1 MRESIVC
8 IGKIGTKPYCFPE
21 TGTQI
26 SSYEELCYYLS
37 RHMVCY
43 LYTLPE
49 EDLLYYIRDELGLD
63 KLYRQLSKLMNPE
76 KDQMKYFSALFR
88 EGHYF
93 SEEEIRQI
101 LDEYRS
107 LKNTPYHLQCK
118 WMGDLSVRSGRAAT
132 AIHYYREALK
142 QGTRKEDEMGVL
154 YHNMAVAKAK
164 LFRFQDAG
172 ILFLKAY
179 QHGGEEE
186 SLFYYYSIIA
196 FTRGMEKAAE
206 ELKTFQVTDILLESF
221 EERFAELD
229 DDFACTE
236 QAAKQKRITYLN
248 ENQKE
253 EEALDL
259 YHQYVRKLQKNFRT
273 ELEQN
278 DNLPVRNL
286 PSMINKEVNQVKY
299 TATS

>member
-8 IGKIGTKPYCFPE
+8 IGKIGAKPYRFPE

-76 KDQMKYFSALFR
+76 KDQMKYLSALFR
-88 EGHYF
+88 EGHYY

-107 LKNTPYHLQCK
+107 LKNAPYPLQCK

-132 AIHYYREALK
+132 ALHYYKEALK
-142 QGTRKEDEMGVL
+142 QGTLEEEEMGAV

-164 LFRFQDAG
+164 LFRFQDAR

-186 SLFYYYSIIA
+186 SLFYYYCIIA
-196 FTRGMEKAAE
+196 FTEGLEKAAE
-206 ELKTFQVTDILLESF
+206 ELQTFEVTDLLLESF

-229 DDFACTE
+229 DGFSCTE
-236 QAAKQKRITYLN
+236 QAAKQKRIAFLS

-253 EEALDL
+253 EEAETL
-259 YHQYVRKLQKNFRT
+259 YHQYVRRLQKNFRT
-273 ELEQN
+273 ELELD
-278 DNLPVRNL
+278 DNLPVLNL
-286 PSMINKEVNQVKY
+286 PSTTKK
-299 TATS
+299 

>member
-8 IGKIGTKPYCFPE
+8 IGQIGTKSYRFPE
-21 TGTQI
+21 TGIQI

-49 EDLLYYIRDELGLD
+49 EELLYYIRDELKLD

-76 KDQMKYFSALFR
+76 KEQMKYFAALFR

-107 LKNTPYHLQCK
+107 LKNAPYSLQCK
-118 WMGDLSVRSGRAAT
+118 WMGDLSIRSGKSAT
-132 AIHYYREALK
+132 ALHYYKEALK
-142 QGTRKEDEMGVL
+142 KGTLDKEELGSV

-164 LFRFQDAG
+164 LFRFQDAR

-186 SLFYYYSIIA
+186 SLFDYYSIIA
-196 FTRGMEKAAE
+196 YTEGMDKAAK
-206 ELKTFQVTDILLESF
+206 ELQTFQVTDLLLESF
-221 EERFAELD
+221 EERFAQLEE
-229 DDFACTE
+229 DFDCTD
-236 QAAKQKRITYLN
+236 QAAKQKRIQFLN
-248 ENQKE
+248 ENHKE
-253 EEALDL
+253 EEASAIYD
-259 YHQYVRKLQKNFRT
+259 QYVRKLQKDFRS
-273 ELEQN
+273 ELELE
-278 DNLPVRNL
+278 DNLPSLNL
-286 PSMINKEVNQVKY
+286 PAARQKELN
-299 TATS
+299 

>member
-8 IGKIGTKPYCFPE
+8 IGKIGAKPYRFPE

-88 EGHYF
+88 EGHYY

-107 LKNTPYHLQCK
+107 LKNAPYPLQCK

-132 AIHYYREALK
+132 ALHYYKEALK
-142 QGTRKEDEMGVL
+142 QGTLEEEEMGAV

-164 LFRFQDAG
+164 LFRFQDAR

-186 SLFYYYSIIA
+186 SLFYYYCIIA
-196 FTRGMEKAAE
+196 FTEGLEKAAE
-206 ELKTFQVTDILLESF
+206 ELQVNRGVI
-221 EERFAELD
+221 ERR
-229 DDFACTE
+229 
-236 QAAKQKRITYLN
+236 QAALIDAFSQLLHERDQADGICRLYQKPEVL
-248 ENQKE
+248 E
-253 EEALDL
+253 EED
-259 YHQYVRKLQKNFRT
+259 
-273 ELEQN
+273 EIE
-278 DNLPVRNL
+278 
-286 PSMINKEVNQVKY
+286 
-299 TATS
+299 

>member
-8 IGKIGTKPYCFPE
+8 IGQIGEKPYCFPE

-26 SSYEELCYYLS
+26 FSYEELCYYLS

-43 LYTLPE
+43 LYTLPDE
-49 EDLLYYIRDELGLD
+49 ELLYYIRDELGLE

-76 KDQMKYFSALFR
+76 KDQMKYFAALFR

-107 LKNTPYHLQCK
+107 LKNAPYPLQCK
-118 WMGDLSVRSGRAAT
+118 WMGDLSVEAGRATT
-132 AIHYYREALK
+132 ALHYYREALK
-142 QGTRKEDEMGVL
+142 QGMLEEEEIGAV
-154 YHNMAVAKAK
+154 YHNMAIAKSK
-164 LFRFQDAG
+164 LFRFGEAR

-186 SLFYYYSIIA
+186 SLFYYYCIIA
-196 FTRGMEKAAE
+196 FTEGLEKAAV
-206 ELKTFQVTDILLESF
+206 ELQSFQVTDILKGTF
-221 EERFAELD
+221 EERFAQMEE
-229 DDFACTE
+229 DFSFTE
-236 QAAKQKRITYLN
+236 QAAKQKRICFLR

-253 EEALDL
+253 EEADNL
-259 YHQYVRKLQKNFRT
+259 YFQYVRKLQKDFRQ
-273 ELEQN
+273 ELET
-278 DNLPVRNL
+278 DDTLPVLNLPVAGQ
-286 PSMINKEVNQVKY
+286 KVVN
-299 TATS
+299 

>member
-8 IGKIGTKPYCFPE
+8 IGQIGTKAYRFPE

-43 LYTLPE
+43 LYSLPE
-49 EDLLYYIRDELGLD
+49 EDLLYYIRDELGLE

-76 KDQMKYFSALFR
+76 KDQMKYFAALFR

-107 LKNTPYHLQCK
+107 LKNAPYPMQCK
-118 WMGDLSVRSGRAAT
+118 WLGDLSVRSGRAAT
-132 AIHYYREALK
+132 ALHYYREALK
-142 QGTRKEDEMGVL
+142 QGKMEEKEIGAI
-154 YHNMAVAKAK
+154 YHNMAVAKAR
-164 LFRFQDAG
+164 LFRFQDAR

-179 QHGGEEE
+179 QHRGEEE
-186 SLFYYYSIIA
+186 SLFYYYCIIA
-196 FTRGMEKAAE
+196 FTDGLEKAAL
-206 ELKTFQVTDILLESF
+206 ELDAFQVTDFLKETF
-221 EERFAELD
+221 EERFAEMEE
-229 DDFACTE
+229 DFACTE
-236 QAAKQKRITYLN
+236 SAARQKKICFLN

-253 EEALDL
+253 EEAENL
-259 YHQYVRKLQKNFRT
+259 YNQYVRRLQKEFRP
-273 ELEQN
+273 ELEL
-278 DNLPVRNL
+278 DEPLPILNFPAVL
-286 PSMINKEVNQVKY
+286 SK
-299 TATS
+299 